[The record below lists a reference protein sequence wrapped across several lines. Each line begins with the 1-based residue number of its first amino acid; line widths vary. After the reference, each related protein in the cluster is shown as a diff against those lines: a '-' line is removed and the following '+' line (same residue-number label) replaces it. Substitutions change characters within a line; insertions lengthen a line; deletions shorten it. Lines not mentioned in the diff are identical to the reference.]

1 MQRYTQADTML
12 LTADERSLA
21 LAGLMVPDALIT
33 ALKGQ
38 SGQGLELSV
47 SAPSA
52 RSQFRSAAIGAS
64 PTRHMTS
71 AKSEMRGGALG
82 GHPLRSQ

>member
-1 MQRYTQADTML
+1 MQRCTQADTML

-47 SAPSA
+47 SAPS
-52 RSQFRSAAIGAS
+52 RWS
-64 PTRHMTS
+64 
-71 AKSEMRGGALG
+71 
-82 GHPLRSQ
+82 